1 VRRSN
6 KKLCSWMLG
15 ITSVSLSFLVPAAG
29 TTSAAEI
36 TIPIPPIV
44 ILQPPPCISTGA
56 LTEFPAGCYTCQVR
70 NATGDN
76 YSSSGITI
84 EFRNEQNEVDYTTG
98 SLPLG
103 PGITAGAEFCSP
115 GGADSF
121 ACVVTT
127 GVGTT
132 AALQDLVVV
141 EQFAPGIAE
150 TGKTS
155 TNSSTAETGG
165 KIFASCAPA
174 GPSVPAP

>member
-1 VRRSN
+1 MRST
-6 KKLCSWMLG
+6 KKQLFSCLVG
-15 ITSVSLSFLVPAAG
+15 IPSLALSFLVPAAG
-29 TTSAAEI
+29 TASAAEI

-56 LTEFPAGCYTCQVR
+56 LTEFPAGCYTCEVR

-76 YSSSGITI
+76 FGLSGITI
-84 EFRNEQNEVDYTTG
+84 EFRNEQNEVEYTTG

-103 PGITAGAEFCSP
+103 PGITANAEFCSP
-115 GGADSF
+115 GGADAF

-132 AALQDLVVV
+132 AALQDLVVI
-141 EQFAPGIAE
+141 EQYAPGIADG
-150 TGKTS
+150 GKVS

-165 KIFASCAPA
+165 KVFASCAPA